1 VVAAHFAALL
11 ERLGSGSRISQY
23 LENLMRFICASYVGS
38 LLLLT
43 ATASA
48 TIFGSVRGVVHDPQ
62 HRPVQGAQVT
72 LKAQNSDWTQSQHSR
87 DSGEF
92 DFSSVPIGNYT
103 VTVSSKGF
111 QPTQQGVIVQS
122 DTSPVLHFELVIAGA
137 NETVSVSGT
146 PVEATMDSVT
156 PTTMVNRIDIQQTP
170 GADRSNS
177 MQMIT
182 DYVPAT
188 YVTHDMLHMRGGH
201 QVEWLIDGVPIPNTN
216 IAANLGPQIDPKDID
231 YLEVQRGSYDADY
244 GDRTYG
250 IFNIAPRNGF
260 ERNRECDLV
269 ISLGNFYQ
277 TNDQLS
283 CGGHTQRFA
292 YYVSGNG
299 NRSNYGLQTPIP
311 QVVHDA
317 ANGYG
322 GFASFIFNPD
332 PKNQF
337 RVVASLRR
345 DYYQIPIDP
354 DPNST
359 GNLILESAGESPS
372 YGLRDAESEPDGYVT
387 FSWVHTF
394 NPNMLLTVS
403 PFYHYNGADYRG
415 GPNDYPVISTVNQN
429 ANYAGMQ
436 ASVNASFWKND
447 LDAGVYGFF
456 QHQNNYFDNVFTNG
470 NPNFPAS
477 STSVNGGVAA
487 EFINDKFKV
496 TPWLTLIAGLRQT
509 QFNASISENET
520 SPRFGVAVKIPR
532 LNWVFRAYYGYFYQA
547 PPLVTATGALLGL
560 ANSQNFT
567 FAPLHGE
574 RDIESQFGV
583 TIPYRGWTL
592 SADNYQTRA
601 RNWLDHNNIGESN
614 LFWPIT
620 WDAALIQGWE
630 LTLRSPNLWQRGQ
643 FHLAYANQLA
653 RATSPITGGLIC
665 PVPVTSACPLDIPP
679 GLAPVDH
686 DQRNTL
692 NLGFNATLPW
702 QSYASTNVYY
712 GSGFTN
718 GLFGLP
724 NAQYPGQYL
733 PGHTTFDLALGKS
746 FADKYTISVTAL
758 NVANRRVEL
767 DNSLTF
773 GGFHWN
779 DPRQIYA
786 EFRYRFHY

>member
-1 VVAAHFAALL
+1 M
-11 ERLGSGSRISQY
+11 RLI
-23 LENLMRFICASYVGS
+23 AS
-38 LLLLT
+38 LT
-43 ATASA
+43 AVFLFLGTTALA

-62 HRPVQGAQVT
+62 HRPIQGAHVT
-72 LKAQNSDWTQSQHSR
+72 LKAQNSEWTKSQDSN

-92 DFSSVPIGNYT
+92 GFSSVPIGNYT
-103 VTVSSKGF
+103 VTVLTKGF
-111 QPTQQGVIVQS
+111 QQMEQAVIVQS
-122 DTSPVLHFELVIAGA
+122 DTSPVLHFELAIAGA
-137 NETVSVSGT
+137 TETVAVSGT
-146 PVEATMDSVT
+146 PVEAPMDSVT

-170 GADRSNS
+170 GADRSNG

-260 ERNRECDLV
+260 ERDRECDLV
-269 ISLGNFYQ
+269 ISAGNFYQ
-277 TNDQLS
+277 TNDQIS

-292 YYVSGNG
+292 YYASLNG
-299 NRSNYGLQTPIP
+299 NRSNYGLQTPIA

-337 RVVASLRR
+337 RVVASLRQ

-354 DPNST
+354 NPTSVGNSVY
-359 GNLILESAGESPS
+359 PS
-372 YGLRDAESEPDGYVT
+372 YGLRDGEREPDGYVT

-394 NPNMLLTVS
+394 NPNTLMTVS
-403 PFYHYNGADYRG
+403 PFYHYNGADYQG
-415 GPNDYPVISTVNQN
+415 GPNDFPVISTVTQT

-436 ASVNASFWKND
+436 ASVNANFWKND
-447 LDAGVYGFF
+447 LQAGVYGFF
-456 QHQNNYFDNVFTNG
+456 QHQYNYFDNVFSDG
-470 NPNFPAS
+470 SQNFPS
-477 STSVNGGVAA
+477 SSVGVNGGVAA

-496 TPWLTLIAGLRQT
+496 TPWLTLIAGLRVT
-509 QFNASISENET
+509 QFNASISENAID
-520 SPRFGVAVKIPR
+520 PRFGVAVRIPR
-532 LNWVFRAYYGYFYQA
+532 LNWVLRGYYGYFYQA
-547 PPLVTATGALLGL
+547 PPLVTATGALLDL

-574 RDIESQFGV
+574 RDTESQFGV
-583 TIPYRGWTL
+583 TIPYRGWDL
-592 SADNYQTRA
+592 SADTYQTRA
-601 RNWLDHNNIGESN
+601 TNWLDHNNIGESN

-620 WDAALIQGWE
+620 WDRALIQGWE
-630 LTLRSPNLWQRGQ
+630 LTLRSPNILRHGQ
-643 FHLAYANQLA
+643 FHLAYANQIA
-653 RATSPITGGLIC
+653 QATSPITGGLIC
-665 PVPVTSACPLDIPP
+665 PTPVTSACGLDIPP
-679 GLAPVDH
+679 GYAPVDH

-692 NLGFNATLPW
+692 NLGFNANLPW

-718 GLFGLP
+718 GLPGV
-724 NAQYPGQYL
+724 QYPGNYL
-733 PGHTTFDLALGKS
+733 PAHTSFDLALGKT
-746 FADKYTISVTAL
+746 FAEKYTISVTAL
-758 NVANRRVEL
+758 NVANRRVQL